1 MPGIGKA
8 EFPKGM
14 LSFRYLRKEKECWA
28 YARNRCSL
36 HTACLFTEEGDERG
50 GYRKLQDTPE
60 SAMGTKALAPALDSI
75 FLSPYKS
82 KLRERMLFFCSSEL
96 GRIVYL
102 ASSHARLLLE

>member
-1 MPGIGKA
+1 MHA
-8 EFPKGM
+8 TDVHYTRHVYLQRREMKGV
-14 LSFRYLRKEKECWA
+14 
-28 YARNRCSL
+28 
-36 HTACLFTEEGDERG
+36 

-60 SAMGTKALAPALDSI
+60 SVMGTKALAPALDSI